1 MIRYDVLVVGA
12 GHAGCEAALAA
23 ARRGASVGLLTL
35 DIDDVGTLSCN
46 PAIGG
51 IGKGHLVCEIAA
63 LGGVMGKVADAAALQ
78 TRILNRSKG
87 PAVQGP
93 RAQVD
98 RRRYRSAMARAVA
111 RQPNLE
117 IVIAKVTDLRCI
129 NGKVVGVDTS
139 AGRID
144 AAATV
149 LTTGTF
155 LGGVMHLGSQ
165 QRPGGREGAAASSLG
180 LGLRTLGLP
189 VSRLKT
195 GTPARLDG
203 RRIDWARV
211 TLQAGDQVAAMFSQ
225 GWTSGDPHLP
235 CGVTRTNTRTHDVI
249 RANLGTSAL
258 YGGHIE
264 SVGPRYCPSIED
276 KVIRFGDR
284 DGHQVVLEPE
294 GYDDFTVYP
303 NGLSTSLPPAIQME
317 FIATIAG
324 LERAS
329 ILRPGY
335 AIEYDF
341 VDPRALAP
349 TLAVKSLLG
358 LYLAG
363 QINGTTGYE
372 EAAAQGLVAGA
383 SAAAA
388 ALGLASLPIDRTNSY
403 IGVMID
409 DLTTHG
415 VTEPYRMFTSRA
427 EYRLRLRTDNVD
439 ERLTAMGIAAGLV
452 RDDQALAF
460 ATAAALRSRTRS
472 RLDAAMA
479 SPYTLKV
486 AGIDTKQDGIIR
498 SAFDWLRWPALDR
511 AAVLSVWPDFAD
523 VSDELLESI
532 RVDSMYATYLERQ
545 DVDIASFR
553 RDESLQLQIA
563 VDYRKVPGL
572 SHEMADRLSASQPT
586 TLGAAGR
593 VPGITPAA
601 LVALLPFTVRA
612 A

>member
-1 MIRYDVLVVGA
+1 MIRYDVLVIGA

-23 ARRGASVGLLTL
+23 ARRGARVGLITL
-35 DIDDVGTLSCN
+35 HADDVGTLSCN

-51 IGKGHLVCEIAA
+51 IGKGHLVCEISA
-63 LGGVMGKVADAAALQ
+63 LGGVMGQVADAATLQ
-78 TRILNRSKG
+78 TRMLNRSKG

-98 RRRYRSAMARAVA
+98 RRRYRSAMKHALAQQPKLAVVVA
-111 RQPNLE
+111 E
-117 IVIAKVTDLRCI
+117 VMGLRRSDSKI
-129 NGKVVGVDTS
+129 VGVNTS
-139 AGRID
+139 IGSID
-144 AAATV
+144 AAAVV

-155 LGGVMHLGSQ
+155 LGGVMHVGDHRQS
-165 QRPGGREGAAASSLG
+165 GGRVGAQSSTLG
-180 LGLRTLGLP
+180 GGLRAFGLP

-203 RRIDWARV
+203 RRIDWGRV
-211 TLQAGDQVAAMFSQ
+211 KLQAGDRVSAIFCQ
-225 GWTSGDPHLP
+225 GTTVDDPHLP
-235 CGVTRTNTRTHDVI
+235 CGITRTNAKTHDVI
-249 RANLGTSAL
+249 RANLGASAL
-258 YGGHIE
+258 YGGQID
-264 SVGPRYCPSIED
+264 SIGPRYCPSIED
-276 KVIRFGDR
+276 KIVRFGDR
-284 DGHQVVLEPE
+284 DGHQIFLEPE
-294 GYDDFTVYP
+294 GYGDFIVYP
-303 NGLSTSLPPAIQME
+303 NGLSTSLPPAIQAE
-317 FIATIAG
+317 FMATIAG
-324 LERAS
+324 LERAT

-349 TLAVKSLLG
+349 TLAVKSMPG

-388 ALGLASLPIDRTNSY
+388 ALGLANLPVDRINSY

-427 EYRLRLRTDNVD
+427 EYRLRLRTDNAD
-439 ERLTAMGIAAGLV
+439 ERLTPMGIAAGLV
-452 RDDQALAF
+452 GNDQALAF
-460 ATAAALRSRTRS
+460 QAATALRSQTRA
-472 RLDAAMA
+472 RLDAAVA
-479 SPYTLKV
+479 SPHVLKA
-486 AGIDTKQDGIIR
+486 AGIDTSHDGIIR
-498 SAFDWLRWPALDR
+498 TAFEWLRWPALDH
-511 AAVLSVWPDFAD
+511 AAVLAVWPELSD
-523 VSDELLESI
+523 VAPELLQSL
-532 RVDSMYATYLERQ
+532 RVDSTYATYLARQ
-545 DVDIASFR
+545 DTDIAGFR
-553 RDESLQLQIA
+553 RDENLQLPVAI
-563 VDYRKVPGL
+563 DYSNVPGL
-572 SHEMADRLSASQPT
+572 SHEMADRLLAVRPT
-586 TLGAAGR
+586 TFGAAGR